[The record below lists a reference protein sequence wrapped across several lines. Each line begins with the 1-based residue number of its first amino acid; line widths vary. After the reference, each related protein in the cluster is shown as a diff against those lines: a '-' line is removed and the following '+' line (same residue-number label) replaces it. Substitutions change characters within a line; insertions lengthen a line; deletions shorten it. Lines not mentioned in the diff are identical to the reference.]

1 MKQCDVVVLG
11 AGIVGICVAL
21 HLQKR
26 GKAVV
31 LLDRRGPGEETSFGN
46 AGLIQREGVVP
57 YSFPRDMGLVARYAL
72 NLLPEA
78 NLHWSALPTIAPWLA
93 RYFLWSTPA
102 QIEASSRAAR
112 PLVER
117 CILEHE
123 ALMQEAGIIGMMRRT
138 GYLKVFRTQAGLD
151 KQMAKDDVTR
161 ARYGI
166 ASTLMSAKAVC
177 EMEPHLSDT
186 VIGGLHMP
194 DPASVADPSGV
205 AKGYARLFQE
215 RGGHVLTGDARTLA
229 QFPQGWEVTTDKGL
243 VRGDSAVLTL
253 GPWAEDVFRPLG
265 YRFPVGVK
273 RGYHMHYKPVGNAVL
288 NRPVLDAEVGYVMAP
303 MVKGIRITTGAE
315 FAQRDA
321 APTPVQLT
329 RIEPK
334 AREVFP
340 LGDRAED
347 VAWLGRRPCL
357 PDMLPIIG
365 PAPRHEGLWF
375 NFGHH
380 HLGFTLGPPT
390 GRLVAELMTEQVPF
404 TDPAP
409 YSATRFAG

>member
-1 MKQCDVVVLG
+1 MKRADVLVLG
-11 AGIVGICVAL
+11 AGMVGVSTAL

-26 GKAVV
+26 GASV
-31 LLDRRGPGEETSFGN
+31 LLIDRKGVGEETSHGN

-57 YSFPRDMGLVARYAL
+57 YHFPRDLRAMSRYAL

-78 NLHWSALPTIAPWLA
+78 NLHWSALPRIAPWLA

-102 QIEASSRAAR
+102 QIEATSRAAR

-117 CILEHE
+117 CIIEHE

-138 GYLKVFRTQAGLD
+138 GYLKVFRTQAKLD
-151 KQMAKDDVTR
+151 MQHAKDETTR

-166 ASTLMSAKAVC
+166 ASTLLSPQAVG
-177 EMEPHLSDT
+177 EMEPHLRGQI
-186 VIGGLHMP
+186 VGGIHMP
-194 DPASVADPSGV
+194 DPASVPDPSAV

-215 RGGHVLTGDARTLA
+215 RGGQVLSGDARTLQ
-229 QFPQGWEVTTDKGL
+229 QFPQGWEVTTEKGL
-243 VRGDSAVLTL
+243 VRGESAVLTL
-253 GPWAEDVFRPLG
+253 GPWADDVYRPLG
-265 YRFPVGVK
+265 YRFPMGVK

-288 NRPVLDAEVGYVMAP
+288 NRPVLDADVGYMMAP
-303 MVKGIRITTGAE
+303 MVKGIRITSGAE
-315 FAQRDA
+315 FALRDA
-321 APTPVQLT
+321 PPTPVQLEK
-329 RIEPK
+329 IEPK
-334 AREVFP
+334 ARELFP
-340 LGDRAED
+340 LGERADD
-347 VAWLGRRPCL
+347 VPWLGRRPCL

-390 GRLVAELMTEQVPF
+390 GRLVAEMMTEQVPF

-409 YSATRFAG
+409 YSATRFGG

>member
-1 MKQCDVVVLG
+1 VIRADVLVLG
-11 AGIVGICVAL
+11 AGMVGVSTAL

-26 GKAVV
+26 GASVI
-31 LLDRRGPGEETSFGN
+31 LIDRRGVGEETSYGN

-57 YSFPRDMGLVARYAL
+57 YSFPRDMGLIARYAL

-102 QIEASSRAAR
+102 QIEASARAAR

-117 CILEHE
+117 CIIEHE
-123 ALMQEAGIIGMMRRT
+123 ALMQEAGILGMMRRT

-151 KQMAKDDVTR
+151 KQLLKEEALKSH
-161 ARYGI
+161 YGI
-166 ASTLMSAKAVC
+166 QSTQLSAKVVG
-177 EMEPHLSDT
+177 EMEPHLRGP
-186 VIGGLHMP
+186 IYGGLHIP

-215 RGGHVLTGDARTLA
+215 RGGQVLTGDARTLA
-229 QFPQGWEVTTDKGL
+229 QFPQGWEVATDAGI

-253 GPWAEDVFRPLG
+253 GPWADDVYRPLG
-265 YRFPVGVK
+265 YRFPLGFK

-315 FAQRDA
+315 FALRDA
-321 APTPVQLT
+321 AATPVQLD

-334 AREVFP
+334 ARDLFP
-340 LGDRAED
+340 LGERAED
-347 VAWLGRRPCL
+347 TAWLGRRPCL

-390 GRLVAELMTEQVPF
+390 GRLMAEMMTEQVPF

-409 YSATRFAG
+409 YSATRFPA